1 MGGQSTPED
10 GARVNPLMPSPLD
23 VVVMCLSLAGFLA
36 AAVVMVTLLWLLLVP
51 KRRKQVVKI
60 LSGTKPS

>member
-1 MGGQSTPED
+1 M
-10 GARVNPLMPSPLD
+10 NPLMPSPLD